1 MTSDLDELMQRV
13 DTAEL
18 LDLLIEIIEEIKLRL
33 MMEVD

>member
-1 MTSDLDELMQRV
+1 MTNDLDELMQRV
-13 DTAEL
+13 DTVEL